1 MSNSFSNLQREIV
14 VYLKLWTKVKK
25 PKVIRYIMKRLG
37 TSNSE
42 AVTILHQLIDLGIIH
57 QSLDNSSKQPTI
69 FIKSGKKNIPET
81 EKKVFL
87 EIEKKYKLKGEFE
100 ISKILE
106 AYKKSSKPF
115 SENSLQ
121 EIINE
126 TGFDFRTVNG
136 RLRQLFN
143 NEKIFEPK
151 RFQYVIE
158 EFKKKM

>member
-1 MSNSFSNLQREIV
+1 MSINVDENVQRQVREIFQHME
-14 VYLKLWTKVKK
+14 KT
-25 PKVIRYIMKRLG
+25 
-37 TSNSE
+37 
-42 AVTILHQLIDLGIIH
+42 VTIKLFIDKEKCLTCH
-57 QSLDNSSKQPTI
+57 
-69 FIKSGKKNIPET
+69 ET
-81 EKKVFL
+81 KAIL
-87 EIEKKYKLKGEFE
+87 EIEKKYKLKEDFE

-106 AYKKSSKPF
+106 AYKKSSTPF